1 MRCSNIY
8 FKLLDL
14 KIQIFYFFQMIS
26 VLTWS
31 SKIYIFE
38 DILRSFSGLNID
50 FNISNFEIQIF
61 LWIFRTTSNVEMVYT
76 KIAAINIFYNFIVK
90 HIFIWCYLEVQIL
103 VLNFKVLGSKIW
115 NPKSTIVFQA
125 STDTDLSQLLGNF
138 KMAPT

>member
-1 MRCSNIY
+1 
-8 FKLLDL
+8 
-14 KIQIFYFFQMIS
+14 MIS

-31 SKIYIFE
+31 STIYIFE

-90 HIFIWCYLEVQIL
+90 HIFIWCYLEVQII
-103 VLNFKVLGSKIW
+103 VLNFKVLGFKIW
-115 NPKSTIVFQA
+115 IPKSTIDFQA
-125 STDTDLSQLLGNF
+125 STDTDLSQLSGNF